1 MDKNGIDNFLKENK
15 IKIHGG
21 NIESNEELSILLNNI
36 AKDELK
42 RGNIEK
48 ANYFINKSIEFD
60 DKNYEALFIKGMIYK
75 TKKQYIEAVEMF
87 KNYNKF
93 MNDGISLIYIGF
105 CYAELFDSNNA
116 LEYLNKG
123 EKNLSEEEKANNEL
137 LLSSVYE
144 CIGNIYLNRENLLEF
159 DETDKLKLNYKLAVK
174 YFRMSLKL
182 HRNNHELLNK
192 LAACYYHFEDEG
204 RALFCYE
211 EAAKYADENSA
222 YLEVIEE
229 MKGMGIISTHI
240 EF

>member
-1 MDKNGIDNFLKENK
+1 MDQKEIDNFLEENK
-15 IKIHGG
+15 IRVQGG
-21 NIESNEELSILLNNI
+21 NISSNAELSLLLNSI

-42 RGNIEK
+42 KENVDK
-48 ANYFINKSIEFD
+48 AKYFINKAINFD
-60 DKNYEALFIKGMIYK
+60 HKNHEALFIKGMICRHEMKYVEA
-75 TKKQYIEAVEMF
+75 IESF
-87 KNYNKF
+87 KNYNKI
-93 MNDGISLIYIGF
+93 MNDGLSLIYIGF

-116 LEYLNKG
+116 LDYLNKG
-123 EKNLSEEEKANNEL
+123 EKSLSEEEKRNDEL

-159 DETDKLKLNYKLAVK
+159 DGSDKLKLNYKLAVK
-174 YFRMSLKL
+174 NFKKSLKL

-204 RALFCYE
+204 RALYCYE
-211 EAAKYADENSA
+211 EAAKYTYDKSA

-229 MKGMGIISTHI
+229 MMSMGITSTYI

>member
-1 MDKNGIDNFLKENK
+1 MDKKEIDNFLEENK
-15 IKIHGG
+15 IKVHGG
-21 NIESNEELSILLNNI
+21 NVSSSTELSLLLNSI
-36 AKDELK
+36 VKDELK
-42 RGNIEK
+42 RGNIDK
-48 ANYFINKSIEFD
+48 ANYFINKAIDLD

-75 TKKQYIEAVEMF
+75 TNSQYIEAIRIF

-105 CYAELFDSNNA
+105 CYAELFDSKNA
-116 LEYLNKG
+116 LDYLNKG
-123 EKNLSEEEKANNEL
+123 IKILSEEEKRKNEL

-144 CIGNIYLNRENLLEF
+144 CLGNIYINRENLLEF
-159 DETDKLKLNYKLAVK
+159 NETDKLKLNYKLAVK
-174 YFRMSLKL
+174 YFKMSLKL

-192 LAACYYHFEDEG
+192 LAACYYHFEEEG

-211 EAAKYADENSA
+211 EAAKYTDENSA

-240 EF
+240 DF